1 VEQRVEN
8 LTLTLSVPLYTF
20 KGYNMELNQH
30 DKQVGATAVES
41 YKAQLLAEQN
51 DETAKS
57 NEDYVDSIIEAL
69 DRVKGTQF
77 KGTLEQFRFNRSMGD
92 ATEVAEE
99 ELFDLDAEQ
108 LGITLAN
115 LRRVNTE
122 DSNLLARQ
130 IDSDFRKM
138 SENTLL

>member
-1 VEQRVEN
+1 MAQ
-8 LTLTLSVPLYTF
+8 
-20 KGYNMELNQH
+20 ELNTR
-30 DKQVGATAVES
+30 DRAIANTAVEG
-41 YKAQLLAEQN
+41 YKAQLLAEQT

-69 DRVKGTQF
+69 GRVKGTQF

-99 ELFDLDAEQ
+99 ELFELNAEQ
-108 LGITLAN
+108 LGITLDN

-130 IDSDFRKM
+130 IDTDFRRM

>member
-1 VEQRVEN
+1 
-8 LTLTLSVPLYTF
+8 
-20 KGYNMELNQH
+20 MELNQH